1 MNAADEIMTINER
14 YRSLFENML
23 EGFAYCKILF
33 EHGTPQDFIYI
44 DVNSAFE
51 KLTGLKDVIGK
62 KVSEVIPGILESNPE
77 LLQIYSRV
85 ALTGTPERFE
95 TYVEPLGIW
104 FSVAVYSPEKEYFI
118 AVFDNITERK
128 KAEEKLKEQLD
139 ELQRWKAAT
148 VGRELRM
155 KELKDENEML
165 KARIEELE
173 GE

>member
-23 EGFAYCKILF
+23 EGFAYCKILV

-44 DVNSAFE
+44 AVNSAFE

-62 KVSEVIPGILESNPE
+62 KVSEVIPGIRESNPE
-77 LLQIYSRV
+77 LLRIYSRV

-95 TYVEPLGIW
+95 TYIDSLGIW

-165 KARIEELE
+165 KGRIEELE